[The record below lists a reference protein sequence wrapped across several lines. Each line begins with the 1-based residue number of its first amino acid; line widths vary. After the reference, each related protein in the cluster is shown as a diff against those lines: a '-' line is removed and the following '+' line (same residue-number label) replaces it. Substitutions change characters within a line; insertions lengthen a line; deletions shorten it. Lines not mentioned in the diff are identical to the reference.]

1 MEVNPGSDHHHYHV
15 GGGCDDHM
23 NADDD
28 NDTEND
34 NDGDDDDDDDDGSQR
49 SWLLIL
55 ARTSGHKSGS
65 LSKAVP
71 KTFTFNFSLRFNF
84 TLTKPYLKLSH
95 LIFSQV

>member
-34 NDGDDDDDDDDGSQR
+34 NDGDDDDDDDGSQR

>member
-34 NDGDDDDDDDDGSQR
+34 NGGDDDDDGSQR

-71 KTFTFNFSLRFNF
+71 KTFTFNFSRRFNF